1 MIEAKEAVRKAASIT
16 DVISAYTPVRRN
28 KARCPFHPD
37 THPSLSIS
45 ASKNLFHCF
54 VCGAGGDTFTFVMKI
69 EGVSFPEA
77 VKILCD
83 RYGIAYAYN
92 SPQEAS
98 EAKRRLALQ
107 KSEILVL
114 RQKQEEELAHLKE
127 HDIFL
132 GGLWKRIYRSNF
144 ARREQILGI
153 IEECFMCLEENY
165 KQLER
170 RYQDESGKVYRKT
183 LQQGGGRGGV
193 SQI

>member
-1 MIEAKEAVRKAASIT
+1 MIEAKEAIRQAVSIT
-16 DVISAYTPVRRN
+16 GVIETYTRVKGRT
-28 KARCPFHPD
+28 AVCPFHSD

-45 ASKNLFHCF
+45 EAKGLWHCF
-54 VCGAGGDTFTFVMKI
+54 VCGVGGDTFTFVMKI

-83 RYGIAYAYN
+83 RYGIACAYN

-98 EAKRRLALQ
+98 ESKRRIALQ
-107 KSEILVL
+107 KSEILEL
-114 RQKQEEELAHLKE
+114 RQKREAETANLKE
-127 HDIFL
+127 HDFFL

-144 ARREQILGI
+144 ARREEILEI

-170 RYQDESGKVYRKT
+170 WYQDESGKVYRKT
-183 LQQGGGRGGV
+183 LLQGSGRGGV

>member
-1 MIEAKEAVRKAASIT
+1 MIKAKEAIRQAASIAE
-16 DVISAYTPVRRN
+16 VISTYTSVRGN
-28 KARCPFHPD
+28 KAICPFHSD

-45 ASKNLFHCF
+45 ETKGLWHCF
-54 VCGAGGDTFTFVMKI
+54 VCGVGGDTFTFVMKV
-69 EGVSFPEA
+69 EGVSFLEA

-83 RYGIAYAYN
+83 RYGITYTYS

-98 EAKRRLALQ
+98 EAKRRIALQ
-107 KSEILVL
+107 KSEIHEL
-114 RQKQEEELAHLKE
+114 RQIREAETANLNAHDL
-127 HDIFL
+127 FL

-144 ARREQILGI
+144 ARREQILEI

-170 RYQDESGKVYRKT
+170 RYQDESGKVYRKA
-183 LQQGGGRGGV
+183 LQQSGGRGGV